1 MLRTQVQLTD
11 EQARW
16 LRRVAQRQGISISE
30 VVRQMV
36 EKRMTAEEEMD
47 PWERASALIGRYHSG
62 LSDVSSRHDHYLDEA
77 YR

>member
-1 MLRTQVQLTD
+1 
-11 EQARW
+11 
-16 LRRVAQRQGISISE
+16 
-30 VVRQMV
+30 MV